1 MVVEIKS
8 LDERAK
14 LPMHGSEKAAG
25 YDLWSFF
32 EDGESVEIKPGETK
46 AIGTGVAMAIPDG
59 YFGGIF
65 ARSSTAIRGGLRP
78 ANCVGVIDSDYRG
91 EIAVA
96 LHNDSDQIRTI
107 RNHERIAQIVF
118 LPYLPV
124 EFKQV
129 DSLDNTGR
137 GKGGFGSTGK
147 FEKEH
152 EAGSP
157 MSVFDYIKMS
167 DATDAY
173 RR

>member
-1 MVVEIKS
+1 MVVEIRS

-118 LPYLPV
+118 LPCLPV

-129 DSLDNTGR
+129 DFLDNTGR